1 MRRLADDTPI
11 EIERI
16 QVERQR
22 RMSPGEKL
30 DRARNMAMTAM
41 QMQMAEVRGRYPSAS
56 LQEIRLRVI
65 SRWLSRDMMIS
76 AYGWDPAEHGY

>member
-1 MRRLADDTPI
+1 LRRLAEDTPI

-16 QVERQR
+16 QIERLR

-30 DRARNMAMTAM
+30 DRARNMAMTVM
-41 QMQMAEVRGRYPSAS
+41 GMQMAEVRGRYPEAP

-65 SRWLSRDMMIS
+65 SRWIPRELMIRV
-76 AYGWDPAEHGY
+76 YGWDPAEHGY